1 MYTANTPLYVNQVKQ
16 MRKLLQNSFG
26 LSWEELA
33 CMTDSEVEETLAS
46 LGYVLVKNLSAGND
60 TLYVVPKT
68 MLENACILTR

>member
-33 CMTDSEVEETLAS
+33 CMTDSEVEKTLAS

-68 MLENACILTR
+68 MLENDCILTR

>member
-46 LGYVLVKNLSAGND
+46 LGYVLVKNLSAEND

-68 MLENACILTR
+68 MLENVCILTQ